1 MSNDDNGKV
10 VKLRQPQVNK
20 PAAGVGVGAS
30 SSGASVDEAINPKSF
45 MNMSDLEQDMF
56 LQQLRERRM
65 RVVEVLKAAKA
76 AKSQATSIAAKVKLE
91 RKIDQLEKQLER
103 TTKALDKLEELVY
116 DVRALTLQHTDT
128 DITRVADNVK
138 ITTDNGSKS

>member
-20 PAAGVGVGAS
+20 PVAGVGVGAS

-76 AKSQATSIAAKVKLE
+76 AKFRETMALKKHMRTVQPTQPIGPAHQPILSERYLALACLKMILE
-91 RKIDQLEKQLER
+91 MQ
-103 TTKALDKLEELVY
+103 
-116 DVRALTLQHTDT
+116 
-128 DITRVADNVK
+128 
-138 ITTDNGSKS
+138 